1 MRKYA
6 TSNAAATTIDSSI
19 LSAYTRQNG
28 EKEAVLEEEGL
39 LPLPSTTSR
48 GSSFDG
54 TANNNT
60 RNSRIS
66 YTSRNNNNNDP
77 EISILENIPSTL
89 LLEEQQQQLHAN
101 SFDVDDDDDED
112 DEKKPRTLPITQIN
126 WEAYCKTGN
135 KASFVWLFC
144 LFTMLVIVIQQASLN
159 ISSSSAVH
167 DTATSTMRTKITS
180 PLLEGRESN
189 MILVEEKS
197 ISTDKLS
204 LTDKRTSNNVATTT
218 STTTTT
224 TIETNTTS
232 NKSSNEQQQMIGI
245 NDDERNN
252 TNTTATA
259 TMVNN
264 SDDHNKQSNNT
275 TISSPLNSNDI
286 QHHTTSS

>member
-1 MRKYA
+1 VQTLQHSITYNIELFKMRKYA

-66 YTSRNNNNNDP
+66 YRNNNNNDL

-189 MILVEEKS
+189 MI
-197 ISTDKLS
+197 
-204 LTDKRTSNNVATTT
+204 
-218 STTTTT
+218 
-224 TIETNTTS
+224 
-232 NKSSNEQQQMIGI
+232 GI